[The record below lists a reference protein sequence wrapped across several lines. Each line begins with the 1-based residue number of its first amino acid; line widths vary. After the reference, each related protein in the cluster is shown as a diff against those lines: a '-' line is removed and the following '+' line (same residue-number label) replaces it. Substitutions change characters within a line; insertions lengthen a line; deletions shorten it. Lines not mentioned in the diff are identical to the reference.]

1 MITEDP
7 ARMPRRIFRDQPYDA
22 VVLAG
27 GEARRLGGAD
37 KALLDVGGRPL
48 LSAVL
53 AAVDDAVRV
62 VVVGP
67 RRPTARAVT
76 WCREDPPR
84 GGPVAAL
91 AAALPFTA
99 APYLAVLA
107 VDLPFLTAEAVRLLV
122 RAAAGHDGALLVDAQ
137 GRDQPLCA
145 AYARAA
151 LARRLGA
158 APAAGRAL
166 RSVVDGLDLV
176 RLPDEGGNA
185 FDCDTWDDLARA
197 RRTEADRAR

>member
-1 MITEDP
+1 VN
-7 ARMPRRIFRDQPYDA
+7 ARYDA
-22 VVLAG
+22 VILAG

-48 LSAVL
+48 LSVVLEAVGE
-53 AAVDDAVRV
+53 AARV

-67 RRPTARAVT
+67 VRPAAAGVM
-76 WCREDPPR
+76 WCREDPPG

-91 AAALPFTA
+91 AAALPHTA
-99 APYLAVLA
+99 APYLAVFA
-107 VDLPFLTAEAVRLLV
+107 VDLPFLTAATVQLLV
-122 RAAAGHDGALLVDAQ
+122 RAAAGSEGALLVDAH

-145 AYARAA
+145 VYRRDA
-151 LARRLGA
+151 LASRVGA

-176 RLPDEGGNA
+176 RLPDDGGNA

-197 RRTEADRAR
+197 RRTEAERAR